1 VAKEK
6 SDKQLIIEYKNGTNE
21 YSLGVLIKRYS
32 KYAKSLA
39 KKYLLQNSN
48 SGITYDEMY
57 AVGVSATYIAI
68 VKYNTDSDNEFY
80 PYWYTVASNE
90 IIRYIQENS
99 YMYKGKTFAGD
110 ISLDDKK
117 ESRLFADVYGQND
130 REMEKSRAHNDLVE
144 YLNDPHIKL
153 TKDERKIMQLLIEG
167 YEIKEISIKLN
178 IATSVIYD
186 RYHRVLKKIRKRHN
200 K

>member
-1 VAKEK
+1 
-6 SDKQLIIEYKNGTNE
+6 
-21 YSLGVLIKRYS
+21 
-32 KYAKSLA
+32 
-39 KKYLLQNSN
+39 
-48 SGITYDEMY
+48 
-57 AVGVSATYIAI
+57 
-68 VKYNTDSDNEFY
+68 
-80 PYWYTVASNE
+80 
-90 IIRYIQENS
+90 
-99 YMYKGKTFAGD
+99 MYKGKTFAGD

-144 YLNDPHIKL
+144 YLNDPLIKL